1 MIRKMSLGLFWL
13 AFSATRMHAQSV
25 VAIQGGKVL
34 TVTRGVIEK
43 GTVLIENGKIAVVGA
58 DVQVPAGAQ
67 VIDARGKVVIPG
79 MIDAGTRLG
88 LVEIPEEQTTVDSTE
103 YTEPVQPDLRVMD
116 ALNPRSELLRVARAE
131 GITHALSTPAEG
143 NLVAGQCAFIRL
155 RGETVEELVL
165 RSPAALLI
173 NLGEASKQTYVKKDK
188 PPTTRMGEIALVRQA
203 FLKARH
209 YRAEHEAFAKKQ
221 AEGKAEKGSKREED
235 WKDTT
240 PPARDLKM
248 ETLLAALDGNIPVVV
263 RAQRVSD
270 IETALRL
277 AEEFG
282 FKLVLARATAAWRLA
297 EKLGAKKIPV
307 IVGPIQEEPS
317 RMESLDTRLDNAAIL
332 HRAGVP
338 IAIQSDSDTDVRE
351 LPFAVEYAIAHGLP
365 DDAALAAV
373 TINPA
378 RFFGLDD
385 RLGSIEAGKQ
395 ANLVILDGMPFYV
408 KTHAVAEFIDGQRVD
423 LTTHQTE
430 LYEFYKKKYGIE

>member
-1 MIRKMSLGLFWL
+1 MIRKFFLGLL
-13 AFSATRMHAQSV
+13 GLVFSATFMHAQSV

-34 TVTRGVIEK
+34 TVTQGVIEN
-43 GTVLIENGKIAVVGA
+43 GTVLIENGKIAAVGA
-58 DVQVPAGAQ
+58 DVQVPAGAK

-79 MIDAGTRLG
+79 LIDSGTRLG

-103 YTEPVQPDLRVMD
+103 YTEPVQPDLRVLD
-116 ALNPRSELLRVARAE
+116 ALNPRSELLRVARTE
-131 GITHALSTPAEG
+131 GITNALSTSAEG

-155 RGETVEELVL
+155 NGDTVEQLVVK
-165 RSPAALLI
+165 SPAALLI
-173 NLGEASKQTYVKKDK
+173 NLGEPSKLTYVKKDK
-188 PPTTRMGEIALVRQA
+188 PPTTRMGEIALIRQA

-209 YRAEHEAFAKKQ
+209 YRAEQEAFAKKQ
-221 AEGKAEKGSKREED
+221 AEGKAEKGPKHKED
-235 WKDTT
+235 WKDAA

-248 ETLLAALDGNIPVVV
+248 EALVAALDGKIPVVV
-263 RAQRVSD
+263 RAERVSD
-270 IETALRL
+270 IEVALRL

-297 EKLGAKKIPV
+297 ETLGAKKIPV
-307 IVGPIQEEPS
+307 IVGPVQEEPS

-338 IAIQSDSDTDVRE
+338 IAIQSDADTDVRE

-365 DDAALAAV
+365 DDVALAAV

-408 KTHAVAEFIDGQRVD
+408 KTHVVAEFIDGRQVD
-423 LTTHQTE
+423 LSTHQTE